1 MGQPFM
7 GSHKVEKAAFPF
19 KGGESEAG
27 KWELLFKKKSGIKQR
42 WVIRVLLN
50 VWEECQTLFES
61 ALGDDAEIVAA
72 DNSVFAV

>member
-27 KWELLFKKKSGIKQR
+27 KRELLFKKEVWNQIVMGYQGPIKC
-42 WVIRVLLN
+42 VGGMLD
-50 VWEECQTLFES
+50 S
-61 ALGDDAEIVAA
+61 
-72 DNSVFAV
+72 S